1 MKVYIIRHTSVDVPK
16 GVCYGQTDVPVR
28 ETFEEEARQVAA
40 NLEGLKF
47 DKVYCSPLSRC
58 RRLAEFC
65 GYADAQLDK
74 RLLEMNFGEWEMQR
88 YDEIT
93 DPRIQA
99 WYDDYYNL
107 PATGGESFADQR
119 RRLEDFFEELKQ
131 QDYQTVAIFAHG
143 GIQLQAMLI
152 KGMVTPDNAFAAQPP
167 YGGIIQIEL
176 FK

>member
-1 MKVYIIRHTSVDVPK
+1 
-16 GVCYGQTDVPVR
+16 
-28 ETFEEEARQVAA
+28 
-40 NLEGLKF
+40 
-47 DKVYCSPLSRC
+47 
-58 RRLAEFC
+58 LAEFC

>member
-16 GVCYGQTDVPVR
+16 GVCYGQTDVPLR
-28 ETFEEEARQVAA
+28 ETFQDEARQVAD
-40 NLEGLKF
+40 NIKDLKF
-47 DKVYCSPLSRC
+47 DKVFCSPLSRC

-88 YDEIT
+88 YDEIK
-93 DPRIQA
+93 DPHIQE
-99 WYDDYYNL
+99 WYEDYYNQ

-119 RRLEDFFEELKQ
+119 HRLLDFFEDLKQ

-152 KGMVTPDNAFAAQPP
+152 KGLVTLDNAFASQPP
-167 YGGIIQIEL
+167 YGGIIQIDL
-176 FK
+176 